1 LNANAKMLDFSTKFD
16 DPSLNLLD
24 NLGSPG
30 VRSPSGLGDN
40 VTQFFQKK
48 GE

>member
-1 LNANAKMLDFSTKFD
+1 MNAKMLDFSTKFD

-30 VRSPSGLGDN
+30 MRSPSGQGDH
-40 VTQFFQKK
+40 VAQFFQKK